1 MQGLTR
7 VLRML
12 YHGPMK
18 TAISM
23 PDDVFRTA
31 ENFARERKMSRSA
44 LITRAVEEFLEHH
57 RQEGVTE
64 KLDRVYASEDSSLDP
79 VLRQLQV
86 ASLPKE
92 RW

>member
-1 MQGLTR
+1 
-7 VLRML
+7 
-12 YHGPMK
+12 
-18 TAISM
+18 M

-57 RQEGVTE
+57 RREGVTE
-64 KLDRVYASEDSSLDP
+64 RLDRVYAKEDTGLDP
-79 VLRQLQV
+79 VLRELQF
-86 ASLPKE
+86 ASLPRE